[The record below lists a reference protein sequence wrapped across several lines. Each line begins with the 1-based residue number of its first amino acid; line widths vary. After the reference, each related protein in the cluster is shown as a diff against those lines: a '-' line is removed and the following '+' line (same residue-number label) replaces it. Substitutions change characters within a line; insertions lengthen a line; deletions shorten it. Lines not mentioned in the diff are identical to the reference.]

1 MVSGLFRCL
10 GCLVTGF
17 SCVAL
22 TLKRVTIDDDSELP
36 VASLQVFCTCRS
48 ERRDA
53 GSLPRTA
60 ETATDSAG
68 RENKRPRCCFSAVT
82 DPVHNV
88 LFLWQVS
95 SRKWAGSG
103 TGSSDLTIEEERGDT
118 GPNGGSGETETKRA
132 RVDRWV
138 RVYTASAPYRL
149 QCLSC
154 IHSSHDSS
162 VCNLQTMLVKLVEEV
177 PQCCTS
183 VMAVIPQ
190 CSNTTVNKSPA
201 FRILLYKSIDLKTQT
216 DLLCKVAEN
225 VIF

>member
-1 MVSGLFRCL
+1 MVTGLFRCL

-22 TLKRVTIDDDSELP
+22 TLKRVTTVDNSELP

-95 SRKWAGSG
+95 SRKWADSG

-118 GPNGGSGETETKRA
+118 GPSGGSGETETKRA

-154 IHSSHDSS
+154 IHHSSCIWSDKE
-162 VCNLQTMLVKLVEEV
+162 TREEV

-183 VMAVIPQ
+183 VMAVI
-190 CSNTTVNKSPA
+190 
-201 FRILLYKSIDLKTQT
+201 LLSI
-216 DLLCKVAEN
+216 KVLHSGFYCTK
-225 VIF
+225 VLTSKHRPTYCVK